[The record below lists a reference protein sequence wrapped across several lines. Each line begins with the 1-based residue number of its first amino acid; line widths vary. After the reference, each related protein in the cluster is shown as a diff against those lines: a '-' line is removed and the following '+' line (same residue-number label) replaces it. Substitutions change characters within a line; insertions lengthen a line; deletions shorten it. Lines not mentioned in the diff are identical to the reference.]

1 MNNPV
6 CAVCGHVNRASA
18 VACEACDARL
28 YASEAGAADFGDAGE
43 PSDSPGES
51 SWAASDTAGPG
62 GAWSPGDGGT
72 SSPADDIPSPPF
84 KAAGDVISPMLAV
97 YREHFTLV
105 GLLVLVTTL
114 PQALLQYGIMDVT
127 GLRRPVSVAVARSAD
142 AAMAFTLLSALVF
155 WLLAVVVSALLSGS
169 LVYAVVDLQRAGRS
183 AAGACLSRGLK
194 ALPKLFVLALLYTAV
209 VTAGYV
215 ALIVP
220 GVILSLMFAVCVPAA
235 VVEGLGPVAALK
247 RSCELT
253 KGYKG
258 LIFITY
264 FLWVVLILVLN
275 WVVSWS
281 FASAGKLDLLPKLLL
296 QTAVLGM
303 LNSTLHVLTV
313 YIYLG
318 LLRERRS
325 GFRSNTFTP
334 GPEAAAG

>member
-6 CAVCGHVNRASA
+6 CAVCGHVNRVGAA
-18 VACEACDARL
+18 ACEACDARL
-28 YASEAGAADFGDAGE
+28 YASEGAADFGDTRE
-43 PSDSPGES
+43 PFDAPGES

-62 GAWSPGDGGT
+62 GAWSPADDT
-72 SSPADDIPSPPF
+72 PPSPADDIPSPPF
-84 KAAGDVISPMLAV
+84 KGAGDVISPMLAV

-105 GLLVLVTTL
+105 GLLVLVATL
-114 PQALLQYGIMDVT
+114 PQALLQYGIMNAV
-127 GLRRPVSVAVARSAD
+127 RMRPVSVAVARSGD
-142 AAMAFTLLSALVF
+142 AVMAFAVLSSLLF
-155 WLLAVVVSALLSGS
+155 WLLSVAAAALLSGA

-183 AAGACLSRGLK
+183 SAGECLSRGLK
-194 ALPKLFVLALLYTAV
+194 ALPNVFLVSLLYAV
-209 VTAGYV
+209 VTLAGYV

-235 VVEGLGPVAALK
+235 VVEGLGAVDALK
-247 RSCELT
+247 RSHELT

-258 LIFITY
+258 LIFITF
-264 FLWVVLILVLN
+264 FLWGLLIIVLN
-275 WVVSWS
+275 GVVTWS
-281 FASAGKLDLLPKLLL
+281 FTNAGKLDLLPTLIL

-325 GFRSNTFTP
+325 GFHTNTFTP
-334 GPEAAAG
+334 GPEAAA